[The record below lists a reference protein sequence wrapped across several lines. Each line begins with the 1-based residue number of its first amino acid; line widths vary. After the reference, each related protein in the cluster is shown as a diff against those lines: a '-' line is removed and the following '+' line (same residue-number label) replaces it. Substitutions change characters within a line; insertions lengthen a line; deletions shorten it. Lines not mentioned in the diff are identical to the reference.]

1 MSELKRINKSIASS
15 STGRPVGEE
24 WVGWTVLV
32 REEGRSGDQGIMRRD
47 SGVEDVGQERRL
59 KGGGRREKKKRRLSM
74 SEPCVEERL
83 VHEDVDIK
91 SDMVD
96 PGVREVSN
104 CSSDSWMKMNTKL
117 RRKKE
122 MIKEMKRDLRRLI
135 QKRKRIE
142 VSS

>member
-47 SGVEDVGQERRL
+47 SGVEDVGQERRQ
-59 KGGGRREKKKRRLSM
+59 KGRGREKKKRRLSM

-122 MIKEMKRDLRRLI
+122 MIKEMKRYLRRLI
-135 QKRKRIE
+135 QKTKEIE